1 MATTT
6 IKNDAGIGLTLSGFT
21 FLVHEANE
29 GETGFWGE
37 VLELP
42 GCLSQGETLQE
53 LIANLQEA
61 LDALGEHSTSGTP
74 PADSALEVWPT
85 AETFTA

>member
-1 MATTT
+1 MTTTT
-6 IKNDAGIGLTLSGFT
+6 IKNDAGTGLSLSGFT
-21 FLVHEANE
+21 FLVHQADE

-61 LDALGEHSTSGTP
+61 MDAVQERSTSGTP
-74 PADSALEVWPT
+74 PTDSAFEVWPT